1 MKNYF
6 WNTDTDATIE
16 GLNTLNTLVGFWED
30 IAHSTASMLLSKAG
44 TKVDKGELKIKQIYL
59 TKR

>member
-1 MKNYF
+1 MIKVTLASVWYYQ
-6 WNTDTDATIE
+6 NTSVV
-16 GLNTLNTLVGFWED
+16 NTLVGFWED

>member
-1 MKNYF
+1 MIKVTHASVWSYQ
-6 WNTDTDATIE
+6 NTSVV
-16 GLNTLNTLVGFWED
+16 NTVGFWED
-30 IAHSTASMLLSKAG
+30 IAHSTVSMLLSKAG